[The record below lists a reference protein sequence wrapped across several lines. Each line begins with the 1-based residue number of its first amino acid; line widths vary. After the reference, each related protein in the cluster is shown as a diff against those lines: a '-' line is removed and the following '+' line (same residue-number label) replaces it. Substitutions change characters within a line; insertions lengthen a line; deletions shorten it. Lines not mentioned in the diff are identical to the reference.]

1 MCVNSESF
9 YYVNHVTVICL
20 VITLT
25 SLHISFTFC
34 REVPAEPLQ
43 ADDTGPTIN
52 PDKLTDLQESEL
64 LEERRHSGTE
74 EDLEILERLHE
85 DPTGQTEE
93 PEMCEDVDENVDPE
107 QSVAVPDNEEP
118 STQAADNAER
128 IENSQE
134 ILEQTEKRAETSCLQ
149 HRDCDQMTSQD
160 VELSPRPECSEPE
173 QLETTE
179 EPEQVQ
185 AEERHSEDS
194 DQLEQSQHLEQS
206 PQMET
211 IEESNQPEN
220 ADLPEEEST
229 QSEQT
234 VCAEAED
241 PGVAEQ
247 REQMEPL
254 EQNEQMTVFEL
265 LVQPEKTDESEMTE
279 QTEVA
284 QQTAEAELNQV
295 DKRAEE
301 VGGGEDGSVQ
311 TVVANGEQPKPP
323 ETAAPHMNGGDVE
336 REMAHRLAERLYK
349 LDGIQRVDV
358 VKHLDKE

>member
-134 ILEQTEKRAETSCLQ
+134 ILEQT
-149 HRDCDQMTSQD
+149 
-160 VELSPRPECSEPE
+160 
-173 QLETTE
+173 
-179 EPEQVQ
+179 
-185 AEERHSEDS
+185 
-194 DQLEQSQHLEQS
+194 
-206 PQMET
+206 
-211 IEESNQPEN
+211 
-220 ADLPEEEST
+220 
-229 QSEQT
+229 